1 MHYYQVVLSK
11 ILHKERLRSNIR
23 VHNTLEDILSY
34 NERIQPLKIKESED
48 RALQSQMA
56 KVFDYSEWKLKA

>member
-56 KVFDYSEWKLKA
+56 KVFDYSE